1 MVFIYI
7 KINTELFWKGM
18 SNVKKKKKKKK
29 KNIIKLGTLK
39 NYYCYWNFLMYL
51 IKNILKVNKILIKIL
66 VKYLL

>member
-29 KNIIKLGTLK
+29 KK
-39 NYYCYWNFLMYL
+39 
-51 IKNILKVNKILIKIL
+51 KI
-66 VKYLL
+66 